1 MRCRIIA
8 AVSYTVAL
16 LMTNKDMAHRQ
27 LTLNVQLRDQAT
39 LDNFYC
45 AQSNLQMVATL
56 RSQLDS
62 GGEPFVYL
70 FGSEDSGKSHLL
82 QGACHLAGSSSL
94 YLPLAE
100 LAGFD
105 PGEVLQGV
113 ESMGLVCLD
122 DIDAVLGNDQWEL
135 ALFDFFNR
143 ARDADC
149 RLLFSAPAAPRVVP
163 VVLPDLRSRLSW
175 GSVYQLQLA
184 NDEVKQAIFCF
195 RAERR
200 GLQVPTEVAR
210 YIVSRAP
217 RALSALLDLLGQLDA
232 ASLAEKRSLS
242 IPFVKQQLGW

>member
-8 AVSYTVAL
+8 AVNYIVAL
-16 LMTNKDMAHRQ
+16 LMTNEDRAHRQ
-27 LTLNVQLRDQAT
+27 LTLNVQLRDEAT

-45 AQSNLQMVATL
+45 APSNQQMVAAL
-56 RSQLDS
+56 RSQHDTN
-62 GGEPFVYL
+62 GEPFIYL
-70 FGSEDSGKSHLL
+70 FGPADSGKSHLL

-105 PGEVLQGV
+105 PSEVLHGV
-113 ESMGLVCLD
+113 ESMALVCLD
-122 DIDAVLGNDQWEL
+122 DIDAVMGNEQWEL

-143 ARDADC
+143 ARDAGC

-163 VVLPDLRSRLSW
+163 VDLPDLRSRLSW
-175 GSVYQLQLA
+175 GSVYQLQSA
-184 NDEVKQAIFCF
+184 NDEVKQDIFCF
-195 RAERR
+195 RAGRR
-200 GLQVPTEVAR
+200 GLQVPSEVAS
-210 YIVSRAP
+210 YIVTRAP
-217 RALSALLDLLGQLDA
+217 RALSALLDLLDQLDA

>member
-1 MRCRIIA
+1 MRCRTIA
-8 AVSYTVAL
+8 TVNSTVAL
-16 LMTNKDMAHRQ
+16 RMTNKDIAHRQ
-27 LTLNVQLRDQAT
+27 LTLNVQLRDKAT

-45 AQSNLQMVATL
+45 AQSSLQMVATL

-62 GGEPFVYL
+62 AGERFVYV
-70 FGSEDSGKSHLL
+70 FGSQDSGKSHLL

-94 YLPLAE
+94 YLPLGE

-105 PGEVLQGV
+105 PEEVLQGV
-113 ESMGLVCLD
+113 EGMALVCLD
-122 DIDAVLGNDQWEL
+122 DINAVLGNDQWEL

-149 RLLFSAPAAPRVVP
+149 RLLFSAPAAPRVVQ

-175 GSVYQLQLA
+175 ASVYQLQLA
-184 NDEVKQAIFCF
+184 DDEAKQEIFCF

-200 GLQVPTEVAR
+200 GLQVPAEVAR

-217 RALSALLDLLGQLDA
+217 RALSALLALLEQLDA
-232 ASLAEKRSLS
+232 ASLAEKRPLS